1 MTSFTHTQVFDLPDF
16 NDFNDFNGFNGFN
29 HGFQDLGV
37 GDACTSNRDHLVL
50 MSRPENH
57 ALIDN
62 FAGDELE
69 PWDES
74 GMLTS
79 TWSQGDLLDFDSSE
93 CYSNDESASLD
104 PWNEALT
111 NTFDL
116 PPNLQTDNLSLNHV
130 PDPGAAEWPMV
141 LEDTTTT
148 VPSIISVP
156 VTQGNSYQ
164 QTPDLTECSTPTS
177 PVAFN
182 GSRDPTIRSLGSF
195 DTDIQRWHATL
206 SRSRT
211 ADRYFLYGVLTTKIF
226 CRPSCASRRPS
237 RRHVRFFSFPGA
249 IEAAEQAK
257 FRPCKRCKPET
268 LGTGNAAVL
277 AISQVLRRITAETF
291 EEQIEARKE
300 GLKLENL
307 AKSAGLSTFHFHR
320 LFKATTQVTPADFIT
335 ACHALALQDSLCAQ
349 SPQCTRSS
357 PCAEQLPPRWS
368 QRTARK
374 ALGGLGP
381 EEYTNGAKS
390 TSIEYC
396 RVCAPVGELEVAY
409 SVNKKGLSL
418 TVHATRLL
426 QDSSL
431 PIAQH
436 FKTSTRSEKHAQ
448 FLQQCVQELEEKCKD
463 RDAELATDVLSVLW
477 RVRLWLKLTHDNG
490 LQ

>member
-1 MTSFTHTQVFDLPDF
+1 MTSFTHTQVFDLPDL
-16 NDFNDFNGFNGFN
+16 NDLHGLNGFN
-29 HGFQDLGV
+29 HDVQDSGV
-37 GDACTSNRDHLVL
+37 GDICTSNRDHPVL

-57 ALIDN
+57 ALIDS

-69 PWDES
+69 SWDEFET
-74 GMLTS
+74 MTS
-79 TWSQGDLLDFDSSE
+79 MWSQGGLLDFDSSG
-93 CYSNDESASLD
+93 CYSNDDSASLD
-104 PWNEALT
+104 PWNEPLT

-116 PPNLQTDNLSLNHV
+116 PPNLQTDNLSLDYL

-141 LEDTTTT
+141 SEDTPTNL
-148 VPSIISVP
+148 PSLISVP
-156 VTQGNSYQ
+156 VIQDNSYQ
-164 QTPDLTECSTPTS
+164 PTPDLTECSTPTS
-177 PVAFN
+177 LVTFN
-182 GSRDPTIRSLGSF
+182 CSRDPTIRSLVSF
-195 DTDIQRWHATL
+195 DTDLQRWHATL

-257 FRPCKRCKPET
+257 LRPCKRCKPET

-277 AISQVLRRITAETF
+277 AISQVLRRIISETF
-291 EEQIEARKE
+291 GQQIEARKE
-300 GLKLENL
+300 GSKLENL

-349 SPQCTRSS
+349 SPQFARSN

-381 EEYTNGAKS
+381 EEYTNGAMS

-409 SVNKKGLSL
+409 SVNKKGSSL
-418 TVHATRLL
+418 TVHTTRLL

-431 PIAQH
+431 PIGQH
-436 FKTSTRSEKHAQ
+436 FETSTRSEKHAQ
-448 FLQQCVQELEEKCKD
+448 YFQQCVQELEEKCKD
-463 RDAELATDVLSVLW
+463 RDAELADDVLSVLW
-477 RVRLWLKLTHDNG
+477 RVRLWLKLTHDIG
-490 LQ
+490 LR